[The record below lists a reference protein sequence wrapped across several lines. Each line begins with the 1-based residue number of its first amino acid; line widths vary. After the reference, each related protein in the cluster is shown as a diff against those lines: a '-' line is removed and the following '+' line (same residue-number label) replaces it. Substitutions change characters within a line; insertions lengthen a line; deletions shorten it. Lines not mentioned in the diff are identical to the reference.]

1 MLSYL
6 AIIKNPAMNI
16 GVHVPFQISVFVYFG
31 YISRCGIAG
40 LYGSSIFSFLEASM
54 LFSIMA
60 TPVYIPTNSVG
71 GVPFLHILTIICY
84 LSSFR

>member
-1 MLSYL
+1 MLAYL
-6 AIIKNPAMNI
+6 AIIKNPATNI

-40 LYGSSIFSFLEASM
+40 LYSSSIFSFLEASM

-60 TPVYIPTNSVG
+60 TPIYIPTDSVG
-71 GVPFLHILTIICY
+71 GFPFLHILTIICY